1 MKETI
6 QWKLKAEL
14 AILEKIIEKWG
25 YESLLDFMESINQEG
40 NINPL
45 ERTKKILKDFHN
57 NKSKLFII
65 KRL

>member
-45 ERTKKILKDFHN
+45 ERTKKY
-57 NKSKLFII
+57 
-65 KRL
+65 